1 MNDWQR
7 SFLGKLESAKKNW
20 QHRFENLANEFLE
33 PVFERYAEFTRGH
46 GFSVSAPDCEPGTR
60 LYKFGLTENG
70 YVLLTFRMRGL
81 DGVGFTA
88 EYLVSGPERVESTQ
102 AETQVADAQDAWF
115 QKLFERSLD
124 RFVVAFGEASEELE
138 ACPA

>member
-7 SFLGKLESAKKNW
+7 SFLGKLESAKKHW
-20 QHRFENLANEFLE
+20 QQRFEDSANEHLE
-33 PVFERYAEFTRGH
+33 PVFERFAEFTRGN

-60 LYKFGLTENG
+60 LFKFGLTENG

-81 DGVGFTA
+81 DGVSFTA
-88 EYLVSGPERVESTQ
+88 EYFVPGPQNVESTQ
-102 AETQVADAQDAWF
+102 AETQVADAPDTWF

-138 ACPA
+138 ACLA